1 MVIQLDV
8 GYKIITLFAEENFQ
22 GSKFTISR
30 QEPVECFDMEKPP
43 FVMKSVQVFPGTVCK
58 LFAFVPFARS
68 LYIIHGLTMC
78 V

>member
-1 MVIQLDV
+1 MEIQLDV
-8 GYKIITLFAEENFQ
+8 AYKIITLFAEENFQ
-22 GSKFTISR
+22 GSKFTIS
-30 QEPVECFDMEKPP
+30 EPVECFDMEKPP

-58 LFAFVPFARS
+58 LFAFDPFARS